1 MQELR
6 YFTLRIIP
14 ELLNHFY
21 IPKPLLHAFM
31 NGGAFIFSN
40 ILMQVTNMYIRMEG
54 MKFYAYHGVLPQE
67 NLVGA
72 NYYIDLKLKTD
83 FSRAAETDEL
93 EGTVSY
99 ADIYA
104 SVKEEMNMPSK
115 LLEHVCQ
122 RIASRIFYDFPT
134 IVTIDIA
141 LYKENPPMGACAQ
154 RIGVEAQYQ
163 R

>member
-1 MQELR
+1 M
-6 YFTLRIIP
+6 
-14 ELLNHFY
+14 
-21 IPKPLLHAFM
+21 KP
-31 NGGAFIFSN
+31 
-40 ILMQVTNMYIRMEG
+40 TDMYIRIEG
-54 MKFYAYHGVLPQE
+54 IKFYAFHGVLPQE

-72 NYYIDLKLKTD
+72 NFYIDLKLKTD

-104 SVKEEMNMPSK
+104 SVKEEMDMPSK

-122 RIASRIFYDFPT
+122 RIASRLFKDFPT
-134 IVTIDIA
+134 IVSIDIC

-154 RIGVEAQYQ
+154 RIGVEAHYVRKDKKHQ
-163 R
+163 

>member
-1 MQELR
+1 MNEGA
-6 YFTLRIIP
+6 YFQSHT
-14 ELLNHFY
+14 
-21 IPKPLLHAFM
+21 
-31 NGGAFIFSN
+31 
-40 ILMQVTNMYIRMEG
+40 MQVTHMYIRLEG

-93 EGTVSY
+93 EGTVNY
-99 ADIYA
+99 ADIHA
-104 SVKEEMNMPSK
+104 AIKEEMKITSQ

-122 RIASRIFYDFPT
+122 RIARRIFHDFP
-134 IVTIDIA
+134 IIEAIDIS
-141 LYKENPPMGACAQ
+141 LFKENPPMGACAQ
-154 RIGVEAQYQ
+154 RVGVEAHYA